1 MRINNKTYVYVLF
14 YKDDNNIDKQFNTL
28 CKGLIILNMPM
39 WWSYY
44 ANVST
49 MSQQST
55 IILLQLIAFFSFER
69 LLQNALKQVF
79 VKLTVRPSDRLVYA
93 FRWHQIRSNWMPPL
107 TLWGRFLISK
117 LMHRS
122 NRDPKVCGWL
132 MTVMMLNY
140 YVHNTLPIKWV
151 SVDVY
156 TRFLA
161 WYIFPIN

>member
-69 LLQNALKQVF
+69 LLQSTLK
-79 VKLTVRPSDRLVYA
+79 PSTG
-93 FRWHQIRSNWMPPL
+93 IRKAHGPSL
-107 TLWGRFLISK
+107 
-117 LMHRS
+117 
-122 NRDPKVCGWL
+122 
-132 MTVMMLNY
+132 
-140 YVHNTLPIKWV
+140 
-151 SVDVY
+151 
-156 TRFLA
+156 
-161 WYIFPIN
+161 